1 MNGPEVRGAEIAPA
15 DPGAGSAADD
25 GHTWWGRAWLEA
37 LEQRAQLDP
46 NRLPRGRDYARSGAV
61 GELALSPG
69 EARAEVR
76 GRKRSPYLTR
86 VRVRRFTDDEW
97 DRVLDVICAQ
107 LGRAAALLDG
117 EVPPEVAGDLAA
129 AGLSL
134 LPGAGEVGP
143 RCSCPDDADPCKHA
157 AAVCYLVADAL
168 DEDPFVALLLRGR
181 TRGEMLAGL
190 RARRRGAP
198 DIKLA
203 GQGAAPGAGPGH
215 EGAGH
220 EPAVGR
226 RPPADGKVLAS
237 SDRGVDARAVLGAPP
252 ADRPVPLP
260 PVPPLRPGHPAALPI
275 DPPPWRPALREDLR
289 GLAADAA
296 HRAWELASGIS
307 RDAGLGLD
315 ADADLARRADRA
327 LGTPAFAGL
336 AERSGVEVRELA
348 RRALAWR
355 YGGTAAL
362 EVLGM
367 SWEPAADESS
377 DPAELMKA
385 AQAALR
391 EAAGTAVDTTG
402 NQVKAGRSQLRLG
415 RDLLWYPYALAGG
428 EWEPAGPP
436 QADPAQAAQAL

>member
-1 MNGPEVRGAEIAPA
+1 VNGLRGPEAGPAE
-15 DPGAGSAADD
+15 D
-25 GHTWWGRAWLEA
+25 GRTWWGQAWLEA

-61 GELALSPG
+61 GELVVSPG

-86 VRVRRFTDDEW
+86 VRVRRFSDEEW

-134 LPGAGEVGP
+134 LPGPGEVGP

-181 TRGEMLAGL
+181 TRGEVLAGL
-190 RARRRGAP
+190 RTRRRGAA
-198 DIKLA
+198 DARLA
-203 GQGAAPGAGPGH
+203 GHDAVTVAGTVP
-215 EGAGH
+215 ERSRPD
-220 EPAVGR
+220 PASG
-226 RPPADGKVLAS
+226 PQAPADPADRKTPAA
-237 SDRGVDARAVLGAPP
+237 SDRGVDARAAFGAQP

-260 PVPPLRPGHPAALPI
+260 PVPPPRPGHPAALPV
-275 DPPPWRPALREDLR
+275 DPPPWRPAMREDLL

-307 RDAGLGLD
+307 RDAGLGLP

-336 AERSGVEVRELA
+336 AERSGVEIREMA

-355 YGGTAAL
+355 HGGSAAL

-367 SWEPAADESS
+367 AWEPAADDSS
-377 DPAELMKA
+377 DAAELMKA

-391 EAAGTAVDTTG
+391 EAVGAAVDTSSNRVT
-402 NQVKAGRSQLRLG
+402 AGGIQLRLG
-415 RDLLWYPYALAGG
+415 RDLLWYPYALSDGQ
-428 EWEPAGPP
+428 WEPVGPP
-436 QADPAQAAQAL
+436 QADPVQATQAL